1 MNTAD
6 IPWFGSQPEA
16 RATTLSDD
24 AGAAAQ
30 MPMLTRYW
38 RILVRRRWLVLAV
51 TVAVLLL
58 GIIATLL
65 MTPRYVASA
74 TLEISR
80 QQDRV
85 VQVDEVT
92 PESSFVDQEFYQ
104 TQYSLLEARSLAEA
118 VATEMRLAQDDAF
131 FEMFEVDPDKGTLFA
146 DNAPGTRLTREQRQ
160 VRQREAVDVLLDNIG
175 ISPTRG
181 SRLVTVSFTSP
192 DAEFSQRVVNAWV
205 RNFIEQSLAR
215 RYEASSYARNFLEE
229 RLGQLRERLEES
241 ERDLVTYAENQAII
255 NLPTGIT
262 DAQGKQGER
271 SIVVEDLATLNQA
284 LAQATADRI
293 AAASRNN
300 SRADTT
306 REALTNTAITGMRQ
320 ERAEVAAEYA
330 RLLAQFQPDYPPVQA
345 RAAQLRQL
353 DNSIATEE
361 ARIRRSL
368 GSDYASAEQR
378 ETSLRQRV
386 DALKTQL
393 LDQRRRSIQYNIY
406 QREAD
411 TNRELYDALLQRY
424 KEIGVAGGVGSNNIS
439 IIDPAQVPDKPSS
452 PRVALNLLLS
462 LLVGLGLGV
471 GAAFLLEQIDEAI
484 RDPSEIPEITGLPL
498 LGAVPISEDDED
510 PFEALADLKSPQ
522 SEAYLSIRTNLEF
535 ATDHGVPRSLT
546 TTSTRAGEGKST
558 TAYALAKSL
567 ARARRR
573 VILVDCDLRSP
584 SVHQVME
591 MDNKIGTSN
600 FLSGDDDL
608 DRMIRPTTIEGLS
621 IMPAGPQ
628 PPNAGELLSSARLE
642 MLVEEL
648 GRRFDHVVVDSPPVL
663 GLADAI
669 LIASRV
675 EGVVYAVEA
684 NAVRRGMV
692 QTAVRRLRQAGI
704 KPIGVVFTK
713 FNARKAQYG
722 YGYDYGYGYGEKDR
736 SAA

>member
-6 IPWFGSQPEA
+6 IPWFGTQPEG
-16 RATTLSDD
+16 RAAAVSDE
-24 AGAAAQ
+24 AGAAP
-30 MPMLTRYW
+30 MPLLTRYW

-51 TVAVLLL
+51 TVAALLL
-58 GIIATLL
+58 GLIATLL
-65 MTPRYVASA
+65 MTPQYVASA

-118 VATEMRLAQDDAF
+118 VATELRLPQDNAF
-131 FEMFEVDPDKGTLFA
+131 FEMFEVDPDEGTLFA
-146 DNAPGTRLTREQRQ
+146 EEAPGSRLTREQRQ
-160 VRQREAVDVLLDNIG
+160 IRQREAADILLDNIG

-192 DAEFSQRVVNAWV
+192 DADFSQRVVNAWV

-229 RLGQLRERLEES
+229 RLGQLRERLEVS
-241 ERDLVTYAENQAII
+241 ERDLVAYAENQAII

-262 DAQGKQGER
+262 DAQGNQGER
-271 SIVVEDLATLNQA
+271 SIVVEDLSALNQA
-284 LAQATADRI
+284 LTQATADRI

-300 SRADTT
+300 AQADST
-306 REALTNTAITGMRQ
+306 REALTNTAITGLRQ

-330 RLLAQFQPDYPPVQA
+330 RLLAQFQPEYPPAQA
-345 RAAQLRQL
+345 LAAQLRQL
-353 DNSIATEE
+353 DASITTEE
-361 ARIRRSL
+361 ARVRRSL
-368 GSDYASAEQR
+368 GSDYASASRR
-378 ETSLRQRV
+378 ETDLRERV
-386 DALKTQL
+386 ETLKSQL
-393 LDQRRRSIQYNIY
+393 LDQRRRSIQYNNY

-439 IIDPAQVPDKPSS
+439 VIDPAQLPDKPSS
-452 PRVALNLLLS
+452 PRIAINLLLA
-462 LLVGLGLGV
+462 LLAGLGLGI

-484 RDPSEIPEITGLPL
+484 RDPSEIPEIAGLPL
-498 LGAVPISEDDED
+498 LGVVPISDDNED
-510 PFEALADLKSPQ
+510 PVEALADIKSPQ

-567 ARARRR
+567 ARARRS

-584 SVHQVME
+584 SVHQLME
-591 MDNKIGTSN
+591 MDNKAGTSN

-608 DRMIRPTTIEGLS
+608 DKMIRATSIEGMS
-621 IMPAGPQ
+621 ILPAGPQ
-628 PPNAGELLSSARLE
+628 PPNAGELLSGPRLE
-642 MLVEEL
+642 LLVDEL

-684 NAVRRGMV
+684 NAARRGMV
-692 QTAVRRLRQAGI
+692 QTAIRRLRQAGI

-713 FNARKAQYG
+713 FNARNAHYG
-722 YGYDYGYGYGEKDR
+722 YGYDYGYGYGDKHQ
-736 SAA
+736 SA